1 VSVNV
6 SEGVSV
12 SVLGNRVVRVEDP
25 GLLTGATPFVGDIVD
40 PLLEG
45 ALHVTYV
52 RSAMAHARILDVDVS
67 EAATQPGVVGIF
79 TASDLGLVPQPSPY
93 APAFDTCPL
102 AAGVVRYVGEPI
114 AAVVTERADQ
124 GEDAAELVVVDY
136 EPLPVVVDPMEALR
150 DEILLFPAIGTNVC
164 GDSAQ
169 MGIPATSDD
178 LFDGCEVVVTER
190 LVNQRVAPCPL
201 EVRSAAAAWT
211 AEGQL
216 VHWATSQIPHVVLGV
231 LSAIYG
237 PAPVRVITPAV
248 GGGFGAKSGVH
259 GEELMLGGLAAA
271 LQRPVRWTETRSES
285 MQALEHGR
293 AQRHL
298 VTIGGTRDGDV
309 QAYRL
314 EIIQDAG
321 AYPGFAALLPVM
333 MTRTM
338 APSVYDI
345 PRVECVTK
353 SVVTNTTPV
362 AAYRGAG
369 RPEAVAAIERAMDLY
384 AVEVGLDPAEV
395 RRRNLLP
402 AFSEPLTTSMGA
414 VYDVG
419 DYEGALDAVLDAA
432 GYAELRA
439 EQARRRAA
447 GDPVQMGIGVS
458 CYVEIT
464 GKSVTEGNP
473 QEVARVQ
480 IHPDGGATVFTGTSP
495 HGQGHDTSWSM
506 IASAELGIP
515 MERIDVVHGDT
526 ELVPVGGGT
535 FGSRS
540 LQQGGAAVQQVAVEV
555 VDRAR
560 ALAAEVLEADVDD
573 VVLDRDAGAFHVRGT
588 PAMSRSWGELAS
600 LAATDGHAPL
610 DMESNFVAPG
620 PTFPF
625 GAHLAVVHVDTET
638 GKVEL
643 VRHVACDDAGTVLNP
658 LLFEGQVHGGI
669 AQGVAQAL
677 VEEFAYDDEGNP
689 ITGNLADYTFISAAE
704 LPNFEVVH
712 QATPT
717 PYNPLGAK
725 GVGESGTIGST
736 PAVQSAVIDA
746 LSGFGVRHLDMP
758 LTPERIWRAVSGG

>member
-1 VSVNV
+1 
-6 SEGVSV
+6 V

-25 GLLTGATPFVGDIVD
+25 GLLTGATQFVGDVDD
-40 PLLEG
+40 PLLDG

-52 RSAMAHARILDVDVS
+52 RSAMAHARVDSVDT
-67 EAATQPGVVGIF
+67 ADALQQPGVVGIF
-79 TASDLGLVPQPSPY
+79 TASDLGLTPQPSPY
-93 APAFDTCPL
+93 SPMFTTCPL
-102 AAGVVRYVGEPI
+102 AVGEVRYVGEPI

-124 GEDAAELVVVDY
+124 GEDAAERVVVDY
-136 EPLPVVVDPMEALR
+136 DPRPVVVDPMEALA
-150 DEILLFPAIGTNVC
+150 DEVLLFPAVGTNVC
-164 GDSAQ
+164 GDSAF
-169 MGIPATSDD
+169 MGVPAERVD
-178 LFDGCEVVVTER
+178 LFDGCEVVVSQV
-190 LVNQRVAPCPL
+190 LVNQRLAPCPL

-211 AEGQL
+211 PEGRL
-216 VHWATSQIPHVVLGV
+216 VHWATSQIPHVVHQV
-231 LSAIYG
+231 LSAIYA
-237 PAPVRVITPAV
+237 PAKVRVITPAV
-248 GGGFGAKSGVH
+248 GGGFGAKSGAH

-285 MQALEHGR
+285 MQSLEHGR
-293 AQRHL
+293 AQRHEI
-298 VTIGGTRDGDV
+298 TIGGTRDGDV

-314 EIIQDAG
+314 KIVQDAG
-321 AYPGFAALLPVM
+321 AYPGFASIIPVL
-333 MTRTM
+333 MTRMM
-338 APSVYDI
+338 APTVYDI

-369 RPEAVAAIERAMDLY
+369 RPEAAAAIERAMDLY
-384 AVEVGLDPAEV
+384 ASEIGLDPVDV
-395 RRRNLLP
+395 RRRNLVP
-402 AFSEPLTTSMGA
+402 PFSEPITTAMGA

-432 GYAELRA
+432 GYKELRA
-439 EQARRRAA
+439 EQARRRAR
-447 GDPVQMGIGVS
+447 GDAVQMGIGVS

-464 GKSVTEGNP
+464 GKSITEGNP

-480 IHPDGGATVFTGTSP
+480 IHADGAATVFTGTSP

-506 IASAELGIP
+506 IASSELGIP

-526 ELVPVGGGT
+526 DLVPVGGGT

-540 LQQGGAAVQQVAVEV
+540 LQQGGAAVQQVSIEV

-560 ALAAEVLEADVDD
+560 ALAAELLEADVDD
-573 VVLDRDAGAFHVRGT
+573 VVLDRGAGAFHVRGT
-588 PAMSRSWGELAS
+588 PSLARSWAELAT
-600 LAATDGHAPL
+600 AGEQNGHGRL
-610 DMESNFVAPG
+610 DIESNFVAPG
-620 PTFPF
+620 PTYPF
-625 GAHLAVVHVDTET
+625 GAHVAVVDVDVET
-638 GKVEL
+638 GKVQL

-677 VEEFAYDDEGNP
+677 IEEFAYDADGNP
-689 ITGNLADYTFISAAE
+689 ITANLADYTFISAAE

-758 LTPERIWRAVSGG
+758 LTPERVWRAVTGN